1 MQQGTYQTKG
11 LQVVHGG
18 SGVPLAR
25 LALEFGEQEAE
36 LAAREGQ
43 LAFLARLLVQVTIPH
58 SKPQSNEYERTNGL
72 MTLSMVAPK
81 SVGLPYGS
89 LPRLLLAW
97 LSTRAVQTRSR
108 EIYLGRTLNEFMQ
121 QLGLARTGGAK
132 GDITRLK
139 DQARR
144 LFATALFTSAP
155 ADTRDAKGRRLE
167 GVQLETFT
175 VADAAYLAWH
185 PLNPDQVSLEASAV
199 YLSERF
205 YESVIQHAVPLDKA
219 ILGALRRSPMALD
232 IYAWLT
238 WRLPLLKE
246 PTVVAWPDLQRQFG
260 AHYARIRDF
269 RAKFLESLRAV
280 TVQYPAAQVEPTPT
294 GLILKPSRPSVPR
307 LPRQG

>member
-1 MQQGTYQTKG
+1 MREATYQTRR

-18 SGVPLAR
+18 SGAPLAR
-25 LALEFGEQEAE
+25 LALEFGEEEAE

-58 SKPQSNEYERTNGL
+58 SRPTTNEYERTNGL

-89 LPRLLLAW
+89 LPRLLLVW

-121 QLGLARTGGAK
+121 QLGLGRTGGAK

-167 GVQLETFT
+167 GVQMETFT

-185 PLNPDQVSLEASAV
+185 PLNPDQVSLEASSV

-219 ILGALRRSPMALD
+219 ILAALRRSPMALD

-238 WRLPLLKE
+238 WRLPSE
-246 PTVVAWPDLQRQFG
+246 G
-260 AHYARIRDF
+260 AHHGSVGGSPAAVRR
-269 RAKFLESLRAV
+269 SLR
-280 TVQYPAAQVEPTPT
+280 T
-294 GLILKPSRPSVPR
+294 GPGLPCEVP
-307 LPRQG
+307 